1 MNTNEQARG
10 DSANEFAPENEQQQQ
25 TNRVDSLREDHT
37 TKSQPATTRRNLD
50 TGEDEP
56 FDPASLNDESIMDF
70 GSGSGGGSAGDGGG
84 A

>member
-1 MNTNEQARG
+1 MATSNDQPRPSEDPTERQKVTPQTG
-10 DSANEFAPENEQQQQ
+10 QQKGV
-25 TNRVDSLREDHT
+25 TH
-37 TKSQPATTRRNLD
+37 NLD

-56 FDPASLNDESIMDF
+56 LADLDDENIMDF